1 MQYLRSVAS
10 SARLQRTWLALLVLA
25 LLVADW
31 TWYRAGLPALSGPF
45 LSWAGPLA
53 VVFGTTFAA
62 VVLPKAKRAALYYL
76 AAFVVAG
83 GASASTGAMY
93 AGCDVNMRPS
103 IPEMVLL
110 LFPAVLLIKW
120 LGGLLGIATLF
131 GLALLLEN
139 PIRRLD
145 RKLLW
150 LLVALTP
157 LAGVVVYSIE
167 VAHGAQPIP
176 GNCVL

>member
-1 MQYLRSVAS
+1 M
-10 SARLQRTWLALLVLA
+10 WLALLVLV

-31 TWYRAGLPALSGPF
+31 AWYHAGLPTPRGPF
-45 LSWAGPLA
+45 LNWAGPIA
-53 VVFGTTFAA
+53 VLLGIAFLIA
-62 VVLPKAKRAALYYL
+62 VLPKAKRAALYYL
-76 AAFVVAG
+76 TAFVMAG
-83 GASASTGAMY
+83 GASAIMGAMY
-93 AGCDVNMRPS
+93 AGCDINMRPS

-110 LFPAVLLIKW
+110 LFLPVLLLVKW
-120 LGGLLGIATLF
+120 LGALLQLATLF
-131 GLALLLEN
+131 GLTLLLEN

-157 LAGVVVYSIE
+157 LAGVAVYWISM
-167 VAHGAQPIP
+167 AQGARPIP